1 MIWIIVIIQAIAI
14 VRLWIVVDYLIEW
27 IDKLGDDLL
36 GLDKLQQKIIDSNK
50 QRIESLERRP
60 HLHRTGE

>member
-14 VRLWIVVDYLIEW
+14 VRLWIVVDYLIDW

-50 QRIESLERRP
+50 QRIEALERR
-60 HLHRTGE
+60 

>member
-1 MIWIIVIIQAIAI
+1 MIWIIVIIQTIAI

-50 QRIESLERRP
+50 RRIEALERR
-60 HLHRTGE
+60 

>member
-1 MIWIIVIIQAIAI
+1 MIWIIVIIQTIAI

-36 GLDKLQQKIIDSNK
+36 ELDKLQQNIIDSNK
-50 QRIESLERRP
+50 QRIEALE
-60 HLHRTGE
+60 HR

>member
-14 VRLWIVVDYLIEW
+14 MRLWAVVDYLIDW

-50 QRIESLERRP
+50 RRIEALERR
-60 HLHRTGE
+60 

>member
-27 IDKLGDDLL
+27 IGKLGDDLL

-50 QRIESLERRP
+50 RRIKALERR
-60 HLHRTGE
+60 

>member
-27 IDKLGDDLL
+27 IGKLGDDLL
-36 GLDKLQQKIIDSNK
+36 ECDQLQQQIIDSNK
-50 QRIESLERRP
+50 RRIEALERR
-60 HLHRTGE
+60 

>member
-27 IDKLGDDLL
+27 IDKLGDELL

-50 QRIESLERRP
+50 RRIEALERR
-60 HLHRTGE
+60 

>member
-1 MIWIIVIIQAIAI
+1 MIWIIVIIQAIVI

-50 QRIESLERRP
+50 QRIEALERR
-60 HLHRTGE
+60 

>member
-27 IDKLGDDLL
+27 IDKLGDELL
-36 GLDKLQQKIIDSNK
+36 GLDKLQQQIIDSNK
-50 QRIESLERRP
+50 RRIEALERR
-60 HLHRTGE
+60 

>member
-50 QRIESLERRP
+50 QRIEALERR
-60 HLHRTGE
+60 

>member
-14 VRLWIVVDYLIEW
+14 MRLWAVVDYLIDW

-50 QRIESLERRP
+50 RRIEALE
-60 HLHRTGE
+60 HR

>member
-27 IDKLGDDLL
+27 IDKLGEGLL
-36 GLDKLQQKIIDSNK
+36 ECDQLQQRIIDSNK
-50 QRIESLERRP
+50 QRIEALERR
-60 HLHRTGE
+60 

>member
-1 MIWIIVIIQAIAI
+1 MIWIIVIIQTIAI
-14 VRLWIVVDYLIEW
+14 IRLWVVVDYLIDW

-50 QRIESLERRP
+50 QRIEALERR
-60 HLHRTGE
+60 

>member
-14 VRLWIVVDYLIEW
+14 VRLWIVIDYLIDW

-36 GLDKLQQKIIDSNK
+36 ELDKLQQQIIDSNK
-50 QRIESLERRP
+50 QRIEALERR
-60 HLHRTGE
+60 

>member
-14 VRLWIVVDYLIEW
+14 IRLWAVVDYLIDW

-36 GLDKLQQKIIDSNK
+36 GLDKLQQQIIDSNK
-50 QRIESLERRP
+50 QRIEALERR
-60 HLHRTGE
+60 

>member
-27 IDKLGDDLL
+27 IGQMGDSLL
-36 GLDKLQQKIIDSNK
+36 ECDQLQQKIIDSNK
-50 QRIESLERRP
+50 QRIEALERR
-60 HLHRTGE
+60 

>member
-14 VRLWIVVDYLIEW
+14 MKLWAVVDYLIDW

-36 GLDKLQQKIIDSNK
+36 GLDKLQQQIIDSNK
-50 QRIESLERRP
+50 QRIEALERR
-60 HLHRTGE
+60 

>member
-14 VRLWIVVDYLIEW
+14 VKLWIVVDYLIEW

-36 GLDKLQQKIIDSNK
+36 GLDKLQQQIIDSNK
-50 QRIESLERRP
+50 QRIEALERR
-60 HLHRTGE
+60 

>member
-1 MIWIIVIIQAIAI
+1 MIWIIVIIQMIAI

-36 GLDKLQQKIIDSNK
+36 GLDKLQQQIIDSNK
-50 QRIESLERRP
+50 QRIEALE
-60 HLHRTGE
+60 HR

>member
-27 IDKLGDDLL
+27 IGNLGDDLL

-50 QRIESLERRP
+50 QRIEALERR
-60 HLHRTGE
+60 

>member
-50 QRIESLERRP
+50 RRIEALERR
-60 HLHRTGE
+60 

>member
-1 MIWIIVIIQAIAI
+1 MIWIIVIIQTIAI
-14 VRLWIVVDYLIEW
+14 IRLWAVVDYLIDW

-50 QRIESLERRP
+50 RRIEALERR
-60 HLHRTGE
+60 

>member
-14 VRLWIVVDYLIEW
+14 VRLWAVVDYLIDW

-36 GLDKLQQKIIDSNK
+36 GLDKLQQQIIDSNK
-50 QRIESLERRP
+50 QRIDALELQP

>member
-14 VRLWIVVDYLIEW
+14 MRLWAVVDYLIEW

-36 GLDKLQQKIIDSNK
+36 ELDKLQQKIIDSNK
-50 QRIESLERRP
+50 QRIEALE
-60 HLHRTGE
+60 HR

>member
-14 VRLWIVVDYLIEW
+14 IRLWAVVDYLIDW

-50 QRIESLERRP
+50 RRIEALERR
-60 HLHRTGE
+60 

>member
-27 IDKLGDDLL
+27 IDKLEDDLL
-36 GLDKLQQKIIDSNK
+36 GLDKLQQQIIDSNK
-50 QRIESLERRP
+50 QRIEALERR
-60 HLHRTGE
+60 

>member
-1 MIWIIVIIQAIAI
+1 MIWTIVIIQAIAI

-27 IDKLGDDLL
+27 IGKLGDDLL

-50 QRIESLERRP
+50 QRIEAFERR
-60 HLHRTGE
+60 

>member
-1 MIWIIVIIQAIAI
+1 MIWIIVIIQTIAI
-14 VRLWIVVDYLIEW
+14 VKLWLTVDYMIGW

-50 QRIESLERRP
+50 QRIEALERR
-60 HLHRTGE
+60 